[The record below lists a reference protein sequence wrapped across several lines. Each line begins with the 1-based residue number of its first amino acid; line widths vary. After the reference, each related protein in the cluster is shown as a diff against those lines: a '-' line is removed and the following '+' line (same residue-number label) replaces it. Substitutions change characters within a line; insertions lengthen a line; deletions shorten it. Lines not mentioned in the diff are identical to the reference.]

1 MTRYLLPLAVLVL
14 AFLAF
19 RYLTSGG
26 DTQPV
31 ETVAQAIADGAQ
43 VLDVRTSDEYASG
56 HVVGAVHANVLDPG
70 FAGAVSG
77 LNASEPV
84 YVYCASGH
92 RSGRAA
98 SKLEA
103 LGFEI
108 VINAGGI
115 GDLSAA
121 GVPTE
126 R

>member
-1 MTRYLLPLAVLVL
+1 MTRILLPIAVLIL

-26 DTQPV
+26 DRQPV

-43 VLDVRTSDEYASG
+43 VLDVRTGQEFAGG
-56 HVVGAVHANVLDPG
+56 HVAGAVNANVLDPD
-70 FAGAVSG
+70 FEDAVSG
-77 LNASEPV
+77 LDPGEPV

-98 SKLEA
+98 SKLQA
-103 LGFEI
+103 LGFET

>member
-1 MTRYLLPLAVLVL
+1 MTRFLLPLAVLILAVL
-14 AFLAF
+14 AFRWFTA
-19 RYLTSGG
+19 GG
-26 DTQPV
+26 ERQPAEV
-31 ETVAQAIADGAQ
+31 VAQAIAGGAQ
-43 VLDVRTSDEYASG
+43 VLDVRTDAEFASG
-56 HVVGAVHANVLDPG
+56 HVTGAVHANVLDPG
-70 FAGAVSG
+70 FDQAVAD
-77 LNASEPV
+77 LDREEPV

-103 LGFEI
+103 LGFET
-108 VINAGGI
+108 VVNAGGI

>member
-1 MTRYLLPLAVLVL
+1 MTRFVLPLALLAV
-14 AFLAF
+14 AFLVF
-19 RYLTSGG
+19 RWFTAGG
-26 DTQPV
+26 ERQSPEV
-31 ETVAQAIADGAQ
+31 AAQAIAGGAQ
-43 VLDVRTSDEYASG
+43 VLDVRTASEYRGG
-56 HVVGAVHANVLDPG
+56 HVAGAVHANVLDPG
-70 FAGAVSG
+70 FDEAVAGLDPA
-77 LNASEPV
+77 EPV

-103 LGFEI
+103 LGFET
-108 VINAGGI
+108 VVNAGGI